1 MVKIKTQRGGLF
13 DNGAL
18 DMAMNLLYIQEGG
31 WSDCPKEAMYLDFR
45 EEKHKD
51 DNWRNPIIGFENE
64 EEFVERDYETGEVE
78 GPAHDLG
85 MFPIEK
91 LTKWD
96 EDGFIEYPLINI
108 KSIKFYTDTY
118 YCRWKDENRNCL
130 TIEIE
135 SDNDEVVREI
145 FTMLAGLAN
154 GGHCC
159 GGLIRINKQQMQDGR
174 WVARFGL
181 DGDGSDRIYYV
192 DDKEMPC

>member
-1 MVKIKTQRGGLF
+1 MVKIKAQDMVF

-18 DMAMNLLYIQEGG
+18 DMAMNLLYVQMGT
-31 WSDCPKEAMYLDFR
+31 WKDCPKEAIFLDFR
-45 EEKHKD
+45 ENLYEDEKDK
-51 DNWRNPIIGFENE
+51 WKVTGFERVEN
-64 EEFVERDYETGEVE
+64 FVDRDYKTNEVK

-96 EDGFIEYPLINI
+96 LDGYIEYPLINI
-108 KSIKFYTDTY
+108 KSVKFYSDT
-118 YCRWKDENRNCL
+118 CKDWREDTPCI

-135 SDNDEVVREI
+135 SDNDDAVREI
-145 FTMLAGLAN
+145 FTILAGLAN

-159 GGLIRINKQQMQDGR
+159 GGHIRINKDQMLHGGH
-174 WVARFGL
+174 VAYFGL

-192 DDKEMPC
+192 DDKEMPS

>member
-1 MVKIKTQRGGLF
+1 MVKIKAQDMVF

-18 DMAMNLLYIQEGG
+18 DMAMNLLHVQQGE
-31 WSDCPKEAMYLDFR
+31 WSNCPKENLFLDFR
-45 EEKHKD
+45 NPKHKD
-51 DNWRNPIIGFENE
+51 DDWRKPICGFELDE
-64 EEFVERDYETGEVE
+64 CFIERNYETNEIE
-78 GPAHDLG
+78 GPAHDLD

-96 EDGFIEYPLINI
+96 LDGYIEYPLINV
-108 KSIKFYTDTY
+108 KSIKFYPDT
-118 YCRWKDENRNCL
+118 CKGWRRDIPCI

-135 SDNDEVVREI
+135 SDNDEAVREI

-159 GGLIRINKQQMQDGR
+159 GGHIRINKDQMLHGEH
-174 WVARFGL
+174 VAYFGL

-192 DDKEMPC
+192 DDKEMPL

>member
-1 MVKIKTQRGGLF
+1 MVKIKSQDMVF

-18 DMAMNLLYIQEGG
+18 DMAMNLLHVQRGE
-31 WSDCPKEAMYLDFR
+31 WSNCPKESLFLDFR
-45 EEKHKD
+45 ESLYEDEMNKWKVT
-51 DNWRNPIIGFENE
+51 GFELGE
-64 EEFVERDYETGEVE
+64 CFVERNYKTNEVE

-96 EDGFIEYPLINI
+96 LNGYIEYPLINV
-108 KSIKFYTDTY
+108 KSIKFYPDT
-118 YCRWKDENRNCL
+118 CEGWRGDIPCI

-135 SDNDEVVREI
+135 SDNDEAVREI

-159 GGLIRINKQQMQDGR
+159 GGHIRVNKDQMKNGE
-174 WVARFGL
+174 WVANFGL
-181 DGDGSDRIYYV
+181 DGDGSDRIYYI
-192 DDKEMPC
+192 DNKEMPS

>member
-1 MVKIKTQRGGLF
+1 MVKIKSQNMVF

-18 DMAMNLLYIQEGG
+18 DMAMNLLHVQRGE
-31 WSDCPKEAMYLDFR
+31 WSNCPKEGLFLDFR
-45 EEKHKD
+45 VNLYEDEKDRWKVT
-51 DNWRNPIIGFENE
+51 GFELDE
-64 EEFVERDYETGEVE
+64 CFVERNYKTNEVE

-96 EDGFIEYPLINI
+96 LDGYIEYPLINI
-108 KSIKFYTDTY
+108 KSIKFYPDT
-118 YCRWKDENRNCL
+118 CKNWREDTPCI

-159 GGLIRINKQQMQDGR
+159 GGYIRINKDQMLHGEH
-174 WVARFGL
+174 VAFFGL

-192 DDKEMPC
+192 DDKEMPE

>member
-1 MVKIKTQRGGLF
+1 MVKIKSQNMVF

-18 DMAMNLLYIQEGG
+18 DMAMNLLHVQRGT
-31 WSDCPKEAMYLDFR
+31 WNPKEAIFLDFR
-45 EEKHKD
+45 NPKYED
-51 DNWRNPIIGFENE
+51 DDWRKPICGFELD

-78 GPAHDLG
+78 GPAHDLD

-96 EDGFIEYPLINI
+96 LDGYIEYPLINI
-108 KSIKFYTDTY
+108 KSIKFYSDT
-118 YCRWKDENRNCL
+118 CKGRRGDIPCI

-135 SDNDEVVREI
+135 SDNDEAVREI

-159 GGLIRINKQQMQDGR
+159 GGNIKINKNQMLNGEH
-174 WVARFGL
+174 VANFGL

-192 DDKEMPC
+192 DDKEMPQ

>member
-1 MVKIKTQRGGLF
+1 MVF

-18 DMAMNLLYIQEGG
+18 DMAMNLLHIQRGT
-31 WSDCPKEAMYLDFR
+31 WSPKEAIFLDFR
-45 EEKHKD
+45 ENLYEDEKDK
-51 DNWRNPIIGFENE
+51 WKITGFECA
-64 EEFVERDYETGEVE
+64 EEFVDRDFNTGEVK
-78 GPAHDLG
+78 GYAHCLD

-96 EDGFIEYPLINI
+96 LDGYIEYPLINI
-108 KSIKFYTDTY
+108 KSIKFYPDT
-118 YCRWKDENRNCL
+118 CKGWRGDIPCI

-135 SDNDEVVREI
+135 SDNDEAVREI

-159 GGLIRINKQQMQDGR
+159 GGYIRINKDQMLHGGH
-174 WVARFGL
+174 VANFGL

-192 DDKEMPC
+192 DDKEMPS